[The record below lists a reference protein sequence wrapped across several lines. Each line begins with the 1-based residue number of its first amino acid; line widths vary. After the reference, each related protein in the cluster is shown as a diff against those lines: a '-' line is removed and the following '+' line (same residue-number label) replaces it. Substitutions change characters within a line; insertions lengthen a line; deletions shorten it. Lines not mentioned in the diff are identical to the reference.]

1 MVFNS
6 LPSVTQELNN
16 FFHQINKL
24 TRFARSFVYFCEK
37 NYLIPSLLRVR
48 ELKTICFFP
57 SVSNDTFIYRLCSE
71 VEEFNILVLLWS
83 IGVKWSVGVKSFH
96 TYAPFHTYVSFGL
109 KNPKKIFHRPGGESN
124 PSLLG
129 DRWESL
135 PLYHGSLPDKQDIY
149 SLLYT

>member
-1 MVFNS
+1 MDTSGKKQMVFNS

-57 SVSNDTFIYRLCSE
+57 SVSNDTFVKLFTVGGVGAIFNCNFNDPIYLKDHLGIYRAIFVLQDQD
-71 VEEFNILVLLWS
+71 NIFMIWVM
-83 IGVKWSVGVKSFH
+83 
-96 TYAPFHTYVSFGL
+96 
-109 KNPKKIFHRPGGESN
+109 IFWAICNWVIIIIHQ
-124 PSLLG
+124 
-129 DRWESL
+129 DRSC
-135 PLYHGSLPDKQDIY
+135 KR
-149 SLLYT
+149 

>member
-37 NYLIPSLLRVR
+37 KYLIPSLLRVR

-57 SVSNDTFIYRLCSE
+57 SVSNDTFKKCRQIE
-71 VEEFNILVLLWS
+71 VGFAALTKKVKKNFHIFSGFCDILRCFAFSKLVWTFLRENS
-83 IGVKWSVGVKSFH
+83 I
-96 TYAPFHTYVSFGL
+96 TA
-109 KNPKKIFHRPGGESN
+109 EC
-124 PSLLG
+124 
-129 DRWESL
+129 
-135 PLYHGSLPDKQDIY
+135 
-149 SLLYT
+149 

>member
-37 NYLIPSLLRVR
+37 NYLIPSFLRVR

-57 SVSNDTFIYRLCSE
+57 SVSNDTFVVLCFDIRFSDLNVIVIQRLKASCITECCPMYIFDIYWNAIYNQWR
-71 VEEFNILVLLWS
+71 
-83 IGVKWSVGVKSFH
+83 
-96 TYAPFHTYVSFGL
+96 YA
-109 KNPKKIFHRPGGESN
+109 
-124 PSLLG
+124 SLLLRYG
-129 DRWESL
+129 ELQKGLILSETFAQMEENDL
-135 PLYHGSLPDKQDIY
+135 IK
-149 SLLYT
+149 